1 MSEPTNQELKEL
13 ILNLEKAVQ
22 SLEKTV
28 QSLDKKIDIQF
39 IELKSEIRS
48 VEERLGGEIKRVE
61 ERLGGE
67 IKRVEEK
74 INGID
79 KRIGNEEFISRG
91 ALTAVF
97 VSVSAGVIKFLFS
110 SSVP

>member
-1 MSEPTNQELKEL
+1 MPEPTNQELKDL
-13 ILNLEKAVQ
+13 ILNLEKLFL

-28 QSLDKKIDIQF
+28 QNLEKIVQNLDKKIDIQF
-39 IELKSEIRS
+39 IELKSDIRS
-48 VEERLGGEIKRVE
+48 VEERLGGEIKP
-61 ERLGGE
+61 
-67 IKRVEEK
+67 VEEK

-97 VSVSAGVIKFLFS
+97 VSISAGVIKFLFS